1 MTAAMRFEPILEEA
15 SDWVDAV
22 AGELGTSQK
31 RSGYAALRATLHA
44 LRDFLDMELAVRLGE
59 ELPILIRGLYYEGW
73 AARKGPPHI
82 LGSVDFLESMRGALR
97 GHGELSDLVTPARA
111 TFAALVKRLPQE
123 TVDVVAHGLPSDIHQ
138 LLERKAGPA

>member
-22 AGELGTSQK
+22 AGELRRVPEAIRLCSV
-31 RSGYAALRATLHA
+31 A
-44 LRDFLDMELAVRLGE
+44 RDAPCPANSLDMELAVRLGE

-97 GHGELSDLVTPARA
+97 GHGEFRTW
-111 TFAALVKRLPQE
+111 
-123 TVDVVAHGLPSDIHQ
+123 
-138 LLERKAGPA
+138 